1 MCGGR
6 KFETLIS
13 VAEAVLH
20 HTATLVPH
28 TMVSEVV
35 AVAKRN
41 LAPGETVGDIG
52 GPDVFHR
59 INRYEEAKA
68 LRGIPMGLATGGRTT
83 RAIVKGDLL
92 TQRAISGPIRP
103 GCPTSCAICRTR
115 CSQENRGCEG
125 ARCPRTRAVCS

>member
-6 KFETLIS
+6 KFETPIS

-41 LAPGETVGDIG
+41 LAPGETFGDIG

-68 LRGIPMGLATGGRTT
+68 LRGILMGLATGGRTT
-83 RAIVKGDLL
+83 RAVPKGGLL
-92 TQRAISGPIRP
+92 TEGNFRP
-103 GCPTSCAICRTR
+103 DPSRLSYKLRLLQDEMLAGEQAP
-115 CSQENRGCEG
+115 
-125 ARCPRTRAVCS
+125 